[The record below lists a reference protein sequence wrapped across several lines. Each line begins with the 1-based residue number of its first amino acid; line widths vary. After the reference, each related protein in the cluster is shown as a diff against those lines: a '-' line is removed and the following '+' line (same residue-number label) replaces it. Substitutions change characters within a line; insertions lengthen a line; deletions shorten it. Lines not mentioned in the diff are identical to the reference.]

1 MSIGSGCRCPPAQG
15 LLGMWTRLSPYRHVY
30 TGAFLSS
37 WTHPALLQHG
47 TNTSRVLCWCA
58 GAWSSTAPRIF
69 SQLHAAC
76 RVCILFASDVLH
88 PSDGCDFKLRQLWAS
103 FMPYLVPP
111 PHLAQRS
118 MLFRLVRLGCLNHRT
133 RQYRVVTLTVCWQI

>member
-15 LLGMWTRLSPYRHVY
+15 PLGLWARLSPYLHTY
-30 TGAFLSS
+30 TGVFFSS
-37 WTHPALLQHG
+37 WTHPTLLQPG

-58 GAWSSTAPRIF
+58 GTWSSTAPHI
-69 SQLHAAC
+69 SQLRAAC
-76 RVCILFASDVLH
+76 RVWILFASDVVQ
-88 PSDGCDFKLRQLWAS
+88 PSDGCNFRLHQLWAS

-118 MLFRLVRLGCLNHRT
+118 VLFHLFGWSCLNHRT